1 MSDVRRPLYKIV
13 YNGRDITEDISDDAL
28 SIAYE
33 DAEGGESDEIRILID
48 DMFGKWKDEWRPH
61 RGDTIDLSIGYA
73 GEGLSDLGRFE
84 IDEVHFR
91 GQPDVVEF
99 RALSV
104 GIDNTLWTVN
114 SKAWDNATIY
124 EVASEIAGKNTLTL
138 IYNLSGPSSLTAS
151 TDLRTN
157 AILQLRHRRFYQ
169 DRETDL
175 GFLNRIANRYGIRFS
190 VKGQYLT
197 YILVYDLHSIPP
209 ITDLVSSELY
219 QPFFGRFEQSFE
231 SSFIDRTIDDII
243 ERPRP
248 ELKSYDLRD
257 CVDKDAQGVD
267 VKNFDPY
274 AQTGYIYRL
283 NAGDELE
290 SLLAQLLPN
299 YTQAVRNIVGVR
311 SKRGTEELFKVQRR
325 IQVYEEVENLK
336 QAEVMAMARL
346 YEAGT
351 STVEGSVEFEGT
363 PVVQAGTNIQIRG
376 LRWLDGKYHVT
387 KSFHRIDRNSGYT
400 TRAEVRMVGLL
411 DD

>member
-1 MSDVRRPLYKIV
+1 
-13 YNGRDITEDISDDAL
+13 
-28 SIAYE
+28 
-33 DAEGGESDEIRILID
+33 
-48 DMFGKWKDEWRPH
+48 
-61 RGDTIDLSIGYA
+61 
-73 GEGLSDLGRFE
+73 
-84 IDEVHFR
+84 
-91 GQPDVVEF
+91 
-99 RALSV
+99 LSV

-299 YTQAVRNIVGVR
+299 STQAVRNIVGVR
-311 SKRGTEELFKVQRR
+311 SKRGAEELFLLGLGFLIELHQDMAVGADIVVGAAVEVGLER
-325 IQVYEEVENLK
+325 VDAYEDAIGSVA
-336 QAEVMAMARL
+336 AEQDGLGVIEASDPVL
-346 YEAGT
+346 EGKEGAGT
-351 STVEGSVEFEGT
+351 DWPTILDLLADADHLGGREGGCEET
-363 PVVQAGTNIQIRG
+363 LELRCVVRG
-376 LRWLDGKYHVT
+376 RYGGCGRV
-387 KSFHRIDRNSGYT
+387 
-400 TRAEVRMVGLL
+400 
-411 DD
+411 